1 MKKICLIFL
10 LAIVSLSTLQAQSL
24 KGTVYELN
32 STEPIAQVD
41 ITNLST
47 KEIVQSSQMGEFTI
61 PVKLDDLLTFAY
73 PGFRTD
79 TLVVTNLE
87 FKRVYLTPIADFNL
101 LEDVEISSLSDAQ
114 LDEQIAMADRQ
125 GGAVNTVFGGG
136 VAISP
141 SRIFGKKGKEARKR
155 YQHLMAEKTDRAI
168 MRKFSPELITSITP
182 LEGEDLTRFITKYK
196 PSYGFIMKADD
207 EQLRLYIMD
216 SFKAFNQ
223 LSDEEKR
230 KITLP
235 ATGS

>member
-87 FKRVYLTPIADFNL
+87 FKRVYLTPIHDVNVP
-101 LEDVEISSLSDAQ
+101 EDEDISNLSDEQ
-114 LDEQIAMADRQ
+114 LDEHTAMTDRH
-125 GGAVNTVFGGG
+125 GGDVITVLEGS
-136 VAISP
+136 VASYP
-141 SRIFGKKGKEARKR
+141 FRILVKKGKEAPKL
-155 YQHLMAEKTDRAI
+155 YQ
-168 MRKFSPELITSITP
+168 F
-182 LEGEDLTRFITKYK
+182 
-196 PSYGFIMKADD
+196 
-207 EQLRLYIMD
+207 LR
-216 SFKAFNQ
+216 
-223 LSDEEKR
+223 
-230 KITLP
+230 
-235 ATGS
+235 